1 MFKLASRYTVSL
13 FLFFLRRRSFSKCLP
28 SINIHCGARLYE
40 LLSFVGVQ
48 AAAVNVI
55 CELARK
61 NPKNY
66 LSLAPLFF
74 KLMTSSTNNWVLI
87 KIIKLVSGIGRS
99 IIITLKLGGPSSE
112 AQQNKIV
119 NHFQE
124 PGTYSGRHPFKGP
137 STILGG
143 KVILKRYVLGFLR
156 NKAKLSQYFNVVGS
170 SFQMSGAATEKA
182 RLPRFSFVLGIESC
196 CEVDELSGYVRKV
209 HETSQTW
216 WLMNCKSA
224 ISKW

>member
-1 MFKLASRYTVSL
+1 M
-13 FLFFLRRRSFSKCLP
+13 
-28 SINIHCGARLYE
+28 
-40 LLSFVGVQ
+40 
-48 AAAVNVI
+48 NVI

-99 IIITLKLGGPSSE
+99 IIIILKLGDPSSE

-124 PGTYSGRHPFKGP
+124 LGTYSGHHQFKGP
-137 STILGG
+137 STILDG
-143 KVILKRYVLGFLR
+143 KVIFKRYVLRFLR

-182 RLPRFSFVLGIESC
+182 RLPRFRLVLGIESC
-196 CEVDELSGYVRKV
+196 CEVDDLGCMGMLEKCRILARYGG
-209 HETSQTW
+209 
-216 WLMNCKSA
+216 
-224 ISKW
+224 